1 MAPFLQVFK
10 AFIQSFGDMGDIID
24 MAIKANDG
32 KATYDVGE
40 LINTITTGTIASITA
55 LSTKDLYLAGAFVSI
70 ESNDASATGG
80 PTTMWQVHLMRNTT
94 TLEIFSSQ
102 YSFFTGAVDNI
113 HADHSF
119 MVKGAKV
126 TTSETF
132 RLVLA
137 QASASVDVYGT
148 IYGWQEDTGVGPEI

>member
-1 MAPFLQVFK
+1 MAPPFLQVFK

-40 LINTITTGTIASITA
+40 LTDRDTTGTIVSLTAS
-55 LSTKDLYLAGAFVSI
+55 STKDLYLAGATVSLI
-70 ESNDASATGG
+70 LYGTGV
-80 PTTMWQVHLMRNTT
+80 QLVDYQIHLMRNTT
-94 TLEIFSSQ
+94 TLEIWAYKAYIQSGDFD
-102 YSFFTGAVDNI
+102 YSRTHIFKTV
-113 HADHSF
+113 
-119 MVKGAKV
+119 GAKV

-132 RLVLA
+132 SLNLA
-137 QASASVDVYGT
+137 EVGTTCDVYGS